1 MNQKKRLNLFVASQ
15 NSTKML
21 SVAEKVQTVLDN
33 LKDIYLKYKRPWIV
47 GLSGGKDSTCI
58 TQLIYQMLKSLKP
71 EERIKPVYILSADAL
86 VESPHAD
93 NRRKHICSL
102 IKKQVE
108 IDELPIIVKT
118 LRPALNDTFWVNLIG
133 RGYPSP
139 NRWFRWCTDR
149 MKIRPMSNFVYSQI
163 KENGEV
169 IMVLGIRKSESNNRK
184 RTIEKYEISGTKLTQ
199 HTEIKGALVYAPISD
214 WDDIEDVRAYLRQT
228 PSPWGDDNN
237 KFLDEYYSHGE
248 ADPEFIVDKQ
258 SASAGA
264 TRMGCWTCTVVP
276 RDWSLEWYIREGNEW
291 LQPLV
296 DYRNWIHE
304 IRDGGKYREV
314 ARKNATKRKIYAEI
328 LGKDFEQEER
338 HGHEV
343 FGPFRIDVRHD
354 LLKRLLRL
362 TIEHPDLKAGLEKL
376 DYHLIT
382 PEEIQAIVQIWLY
395 DGDSIEDINSLFEEC
410 GMAAPYISQLAA
422 EKASDDALSEICR
435 RHNIPVELIQKMVI
449 AEYDKSNVSR
459 RYGIHTKLDGLVE
472 GYALSELV
480 EESRRKEE

>member
-1 MNQKKRLNLFVASQ
+1 MSSL
-15 NSTKML
+15 
-21 SVAEKVQTVLDN
+21 AEKVQAVLDD
-33 LKDIYLKYKRPWIV
+33 LKDVYLKDSRPWII
-47 GLSGGKDSTCI
+47 GLSGGKDSTCV
-58 TQLIYQMLKSLKP
+58 TQLTYQMLKSLTP
-71 EERIKPVYILSADAL
+71 EERTKTVYILSADVL

-93 NRRKHICSL
+93 YRRKQICSL
-102 IKKQVE
+102 IERQVE
-108 IDELPIIVKT
+108 IDELPIVVKT
-118 LRPALNDTFWVNLIG
+118 LRPTLNDTFWVNLIG

-149 MKIRPMSNFVYSQI
+149 MKIRPMNNFVYSQI

-169 IMVLGIRKSESNNRK
+169 VMVLGIRKSESNNRK

-214 WDDIEDVRAYLRQT
+214 WDDIKDVRAYLRQT

-237 KFLDEYYSHGE
+237 KFLDEYYSRGE
-248 ADPEFIVDKQ
+248 TDTEFIVDKQ

-276 RDWSLEWYIREGNEW
+276 RDWSLEWYIREGNDW

-296 DYRNWIHE
+296 DYRNWLHE

-314 ARKNATKRKIYAEI
+314 ARKNATKKKIYAEI
-328 LGKDFEQEER
+328 LGKEFEQEER
-338 HGHEV
+338 HGHEI
-343 FGPFRIDVRHD
+343 FGPFRIDVRHE

-362 TIEHPDLKAGLEKL
+362 PVEHPDLKAGLERL
-376 DYHLIT
+376 DYQLIT

-395 DGDSIEDINSLFEEC
+395 EGDSIEDINALFAEC
-410 GMAAPYISQLAA
+410 EVAAPYISTLTKEEAF
-422 EKASDDALSEICR
+422 DTVLSEICDY
-435 RHNIPVELIQKMVI
+435 HNIPVELIQKMII
-449 AEYDKSNVSR
+449 AESDKSNLSR
-459 RYGIHTKLDGLVE
+459 RYGIHSKLDGLIE

-480 EESRRKEE
+480 DEVRRKAE